1 MIVQLY
7 KAGFPIVT
15 GVSAMPRLKND
26 QQQTVAEVFPLTQNP
41 VSTNNLKDVVLTLLH
56 LTPSLRPMS
65 VVPILHMAH
74 IFCCGIS
81 EDALSIRCKI
91 NILPLFN
98 ADFELREAN
107 ISCSSG

>member
-1 MIVQLY
+1 MIAQLY
-7 KAGFPIVT
+7 KARFPIFIRVAA
-15 GVSAMPRLKND
+15 VPRLKND
-26 QQQTVAEVFPLTQNP
+26 QQHTIAEVFRSTQPCCNQQF
-41 VSTNNLKDVVLTLLH
+41 KDVVLTLLH